1 MKSLSKRNLLNEV
14 AWSLLGKIIA
24 ALGTLVGVRLITEI
38 VPNKT
43 YGAVSLLVGIV
54 IFGNN
59 LLAAPLTQA
68 AQRFYSE
75 AGLSG
80 RLPSLRRTISVSL
93 KLIVVLFL
101 IIILSVGVIYIHY
114 SSISY
119 YIFLILAG
127 FMTVQIFRSLEITFL
142 VAARRQ
148 KEVAIWDALEAWAKP
163 ILACLLVI
171 LIGATARSVITG
183 YFLAVGLIL
192 AGYHLLI
199 VNVEGIS
206 NLKDNAKFDK
216 KLLSEIII
224 YAMPLVPLAFICWI
238 IALGDRYIIGSLL
251 GMKQVGI
258 YSAAYGLI
266 AMPFIVACSA
276 VNQTF
281 RPAYLQTVSTRKSYH
296 EKKLLFNWLII
307 IISICIIGV
316 GLICLLKH
324 LIALCF
330 LAAEYRSAAVLMP
343 WIALGIG
350 FQIIAQVFESML
362 LAYKQTKYILFEQLT
377 GAATCILSVIVLV
390 RSYGLIGAA
399 LACPIYF
406 LSMLLSSL
414 LFASFAYKRHRK
426 VSD

>member
-1 MKSLSKRNLLNEV
+1 MKSLSKKNLLNE
-14 AWSLLGKIIA
+14 ATWSLFGKIVA

-43 YGAVSLLVGIV
+43 YGTISLLVGAV

-75 AGLSG
+75 ASLSG
-80 RLPSLRRTISVSL
+80 KLPSLRKTISISL
-93 KLIVVLFL
+93 KLIVALFL
-101 IIILSVGVIYIHY
+101 IIILSTGAVYIHY

-119 YIFLILAG
+119 YIFLVLAG
-127 FMTVQIFRSLEITFL
+127 FMVVQIFKSFEITFL

-148 KEVAIWDALEAWAKP
+148 KEVAIWEVIETWAKP
-163 ILACLLVI
+163 LCACLLAV
-171 LIGATARSVITG
+171 LVSATARSVIAG

-192 AGYHLLI
+192 AGYYLLPI
-199 VNVEGIS
+199 NVEGFS
-206 NLKDNAKFDK
+206 NVKDDARFDK

-224 YAMPLVPLAFICWI
+224 YALPLVPLAFICWI
-238 IALGDRYIIGSLL
+238 IALGDRYIIGSVL

-266 AMPFIVACSA
+266 SMPFLIIGSA

-281 RPAYLQTVSTRKSYH
+281 RPAYLQAVSAKNLPL

-307 IISICIIGV
+307 IILICMVGV
-316 GLICLLKH
+316 GLTWLLKH

-330 LAAEYRSAAVLMP
+330 LAAEYRYGAVLMP
-343 WIALGIG
+343 WIALGIA
-350 FQIIAQVFESML
+350 FQVIAHVFESML
-362 LAYKQTKYILFEQLT
+362 LAYKKTKYILFEQLI
-377 GAATCILSVIVLV
+377 GAVVCILSVIVLV
-390 RSYGLIGAA
+390 RSSGLIGAA
-399 LACPIYF
+399 FACPIYF
-406 LSMLLSSL
+406 FSMLIFSFLFV
-414 LFASFAYKRHRK
+414 LFAHKSLRNI
-426 VSD
+426 S